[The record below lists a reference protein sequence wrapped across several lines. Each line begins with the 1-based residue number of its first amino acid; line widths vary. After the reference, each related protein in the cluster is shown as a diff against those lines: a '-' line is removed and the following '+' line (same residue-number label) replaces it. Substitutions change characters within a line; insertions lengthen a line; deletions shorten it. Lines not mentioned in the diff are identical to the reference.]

1 MSPRASVTLECNG
14 DAVPALASGRRR
26 LLRMHENSGV
36 HSLRKGVGSLLLTR
50 WRLGGACRVVHD
62 SRRAVS
68 PIMC

>member
-14 DAVPALASGRRR
+14 DAVPTLASGRRR

-50 WRLGGACRVVHD
+50 WRL
-62 SRRAVS
+62 
-68 PIMC
+68 IW